1 MVPNRV
7 KHLIFQTRPSTSK
20 SWRHDEYSH
29 TRQIVRIGVLTL
41 PSKNVTP
48 SFLPSSPLKSA
59 LSNPPSSFLS
69 KPPPPSIL
77 VFREPPPLKVGL
89 FSETPKYQSFLSFTL
104 FFLLQVT
111 KFLVKISEFE
121 FLVMTEKNI
130 FAYKHF
136 LPLHISDFNLFL
148 CGNCNPLKKSSPLS
162 QQTPSKSWGPVKPLL
177 LKIWLEVQPPPQ
189 AERRRG
195 RCTLWEY
202 IFEYIFWI
210 IGYLIMKPAE
220 LTEAVTGS
228 KKICCMI

>member
-130 FAYKHF
+130 FADKLF
-136 LPLHISDFNLFL
+136 LLLHISDFNLFL
-148 CGNCNPLKKSSPLS
+148 CENCNPLKSHPLLPSNLPLRVKVLSSPS
-162 QQTPSKSWGPVKPLL
+162 FWKFGWKFNPPLL
-177 LKIWLEVQPPPQ
+177 Q
-189 AERRRG
+189 
-195 RCTLWEY
+195 
-202 IFEYIFWI
+202 
-210 IGYLIMKPAE
+210 
-220 LTEAVTGS
+220 
-228 KKICCMI
+228 